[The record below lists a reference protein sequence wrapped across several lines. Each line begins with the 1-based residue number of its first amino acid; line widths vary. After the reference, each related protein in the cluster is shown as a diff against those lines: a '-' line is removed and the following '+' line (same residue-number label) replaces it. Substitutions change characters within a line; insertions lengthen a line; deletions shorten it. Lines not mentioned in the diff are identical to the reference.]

1 MAGATRVDTAAR
13 GDRVSRVLLITN
25 EYPPEKIAG
34 TAVATRFLAEELATR
49 GHRVTVAVNSRDHA
63 ARREVEACVE
73 VVRLRPLRLPMTR
86 MAQRAAL
93 LGRLVR
99 RVRPDVVQGQSVSCG
114 CLALAA
120 AWGTGIPTAVYVQGL
135 DLYESSPWARL
146 TYIKW
151 ALARCHAVVAV
162 TDDLRGRVQ
171 ALTGRHAEV
180 IPHGY
185 RLHDAHRLS
194 RQEARAQL
202 GLPAGPRVI
211 LSVGRLIRIKGPEH
225 LIRAMPRVVAAD
237 PSTRLVLVGEG
248 EQRAAL
254 EALVRD
260 LGLGARVT
268 FAGQRTHEDVI
279 RFMKASDLFVLP
291 SLIES
296 FGIVLVE
303 AMSCGLPIVASK
315 VMGVPSVIAH
325 GVNGHLVAPGDE
337 RGLADGIVSLLGDSD
352 RCAAMTRANVER
364 AAGYALP
371 VVADRFLAV
380 WQSLLT
386 ARGSGASTQIGEVR
400 RWNPS

>member
-1 MAGATRVDTAAR
+1 
-13 GDRVSRVLLITN
+13 
-25 EYPPEKIAG
+25 
-34 TAVATRFLAEELATR
+34 
-49 GHRVTVAVNSRDHA
+49 
-63 ARREVEACVE
+63 
-73 VVRLRPLRLPMTR
+73 
-86 MAQRAAL
+86 
-93 LGRLVR
+93 
-99 RVRPDVVQGQSVSCG
+99 
-114 CLALAA
+114 
-120 AWGTGIPTAVYVQGL
+120 
-135 DLYESSPWARL
+135 
-146 TYIKW
+146 
-151 ALARCHAVVAV
+151 
-162 TDDLRGRVQ
+162 
-171 ALTGRHAEV
+171 
-180 IPHGY
+180 
-185 RLHDAHRLS
+185 
-194 RQEARAQL
+194 
-202 GLPAGPRVI
+202 
-211 LSVGRLIRIKGPEH
+211 
-225 LIRAMPRVVAAD
+225 VVAAD